1 MLPAFFNNISIPK
14 QITDKQSVIIATGGF
29 SVISGIKPNLTEY
42 PKIAE
47 YDLSGSVQLLFDIS
61 KINKKIG
68 LFKNRNEIVNSMFD
82 IYTQTFPIDTINITA
97 NEIINELSVYSII
110 SIGKLE
116 SLNSDFMNFM
126 NSFFDYKAGFDIKI
140 NPTYVNLNNGI
151 FDKQLFYDTVKKENG
166 FFGTITVKNI
176 NELLNNINDIFE
188 NRQNIEMNYGFIGK
202 ELIYIPYG
210 ITILQFIDIDMDEL
224 KVNNIGKQFLAK
236 LKRDSDYDDGTSSVQ
251 TIISSKKI
259 MRIIKVPL
267 LINLLQIDLPVP
279 IIHESTI
286 INKSSYENIP
296 LLENKFNSDPE
307 IKVTVQKNNFSYH
320 MSSKRVSASEL
331 QQFTK

>member
-14 QITDKQSVIIATGGF
+14 QITDKRSVIIATGGF

-61 KINKKIG
+61 KINKKFG
-68 LFKNRNEIVNSMFD
+68 LFKNRYEIVNSMFD
-82 IYTQTFPIDTINITA
+82 IYTGTFPIDTINITA
-97 NEIINELSVYSII
+97 NEIVNELSVYSII

-140 NPTYVNLNNGI
+140 NPTYINLNNGI
-151 FDKQLFYDTVKKENG
+151 FDIQMLYDTIKKENG

-176 NELLNNINDIFE
+176 NEILNNINNIFE
-188 NRQNIEMNYGFIGK
+188 NRQNVGINDGFIGK
-202 ELIYIPYG
+202 ELIYIPHG
-210 ITILQFIDIDMDEL
+210 ITMLLVIDIDMDEL

-236 LKRDSDYDDGTSSVQ
+236 LKRDSDYDDVNSSVQ

-267 LINLLQIDLPVP
+267 VLNLIQFDLPIP
-279 IIHESTI
+279 IIQKPPV
-286 INKSSYENIP
+286 INKNDNEKIP
-296 LLENKFNSDPE
+296 LLENNFYSEPE
-307 IKVTVQKNNFSYH
+307 FTVSVQQTNYSYH
-320 MSSKRVSASEL
+320 MSSNRISSDEL
-331 QQFTK
+331 QKYIK